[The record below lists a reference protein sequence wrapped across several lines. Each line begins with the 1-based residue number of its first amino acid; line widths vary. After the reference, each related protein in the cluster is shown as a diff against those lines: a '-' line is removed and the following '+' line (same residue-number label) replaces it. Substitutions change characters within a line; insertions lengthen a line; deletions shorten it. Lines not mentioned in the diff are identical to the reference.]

1 MAHLLIIDDEQSI
14 REMLDIALRKEGHQV
29 ETVATA
35 ADGRRKLESAIFDLA
50 ICDLRL
56 SPQDNGLD
64 LLRFSRQHDSETAFV
79 FITGHGSMETAIE
92 AIKIGGVVDYII
104 KSPDLVDRVLYT
116 VARALHFQELKREN
130 TSLKREL
137 KSRNELGHLIGNSPA
152 VAQLKELVRTVAA
165 TSSTVLIRGES
176 GTGKELVARG
186 IHGCSPRAD
195 QPFITVNCGAF
206 PETLLESE
214 LFGYVKGAF
223 TGANSNRRGLF
234 EAADKGTMFLDEIGE
249 MTLPMQVSLLRVLQE
264 RQVRPLGSPNNI
276 PIDVRLLAATNA
288 DLETAV
294 REGRFRED
302 LYYRISVIPV
312 ELPAL
317 RDRREDIP
325 LLAMH
330 FLRRFAA
337 EMAKPVSKFDPAGM
351 ARLEAY
357 DWPGNVRQLENVVE
371 RAVALAQ
378 GEAVTVGP
386 LQARLN
392 GNGAA
397 ANGATSGLPPL
408 PPDGLE
414 RFIED
419 VEKHYLSAALGQSGG
434 VRTRAAD
441 LLRMSYRSFRHY
453 AKKYSI

>member
-1 MAHLLIIDDEQSI
+1 MAHILIIDDEQSI
-14 REMLDIALRKEGHQV
+14 REVLDIALRKEGHQV
-29 ETVATA
+29 ETVGTA

-64 LLRFSRQHDSETAFV
+64 LLRFSRQQDAETAFI

-104 KSPDLVDRVLYT
+104 KTPDLVDRVLYT
-116 VARALHFQELKREN
+116 VARALQYQQLKREN
-130 TSLKREL
+130 SSLKREL

-152 VAQLKELVRTVAA
+152 IAQLKEMVRTVAA
-165 TSSTVLIRGES
+165 TASTVLIRGES

-186 IHGCSPRAD
+186 IHGCSPRAE
-195 QPFITVNCGAF
+195 QAFVTVNCGAF

-223 TGANSNRRGLF
+223 TGANSNRHGLF
-234 EAADKGTMFLDEIGE
+234 EAADKGTLFLDEIGE

-264 RQVRPLGSPNNI
+264 RQVRPLGSSNQI
-276 PIDVRLLAATNA
+276 AVDVRLLAATNA

-312 ELPAL
+312 ELPPL
-317 RDRREDIP
+317 RERREDVP
-325 LLAMH
+325 LLATH

-337 EMAKPVSKFDPAGM
+337 EMNKPVNKFEATGL
-351 ARLEAY
+351 ARLEAF

-378 GEAVTVGP
+378 GDTVTVGP

-392 GNGAA
+392 NGSAPAA
-397 ANGATSGLPPL
+397 TGGLPPL

-419 VEKHYLSAALGQSGG
+419 VEKHYLAAALGQAGG

-453 AKKYSI
+453 AKKHGI

>member
-1 MAHLLIIDDEQSI
+1 MLIIDDEQSI

-64 LLRFSRQHDSETAFV
+64 LLRFSRQQDSEAGFI

-116 VARALHFQELKREN
+116 VARSLQVQQLKREN
-130 TSLKREL
+130 NSLKREL
-137 KSRNELGHLIGNSPA
+137 KSRNHLGHLIGNSPA
-152 VAQLKELVRTVAA
+152 IAQLKEMVRTVAA
-165 TSSTVLIRGES
+165 ASSTVLIRGES

-195 QPFITVNCGAF
+195 QPFVTVNCGAF

-223 TGANSNRRGLF
+223 TGANTNRRGLF
-234 EAADKGTMFLDEIGE
+234 EAADKGTLFLDEIGE
-249 MTLPMQVSLLRVLQE
+249 MTLQMQVSLLRVLQE
-264 RQVRPLGSPNNI
+264 RQVRPLGSATNI
-276 PIDVRLLAATNA
+276 PVDVRLLAATNA
-288 DLETAV
+288 NLEMAV
-294 REGRFRED
+294 QEGRFRED

-312 ELPAL
+312 ELPPL

-337 EMAKPVSKFDPAGM
+337 EMGKPATKFDPAGM

-357 DWPGNVRQLENVVE
+357 DWPGNVRQLENAVE
-371 RAVALAQ
+371 RAVALTQ
-378 GEAVTVGP
+378 GETVVVGP
-386 LQARLN
+386 LQARLPSN
-392 GNGAA
+392 GNGAEPTA
-397 ANGATSGLPPL
+397 ALPAL

-414 RFIED
+414 RFIQD

-453 AKKYSI
+453 AKKYGV

>member
-1 MAHLLIIDDEQSI
+1 MAHILIIDDEQSI
-14 REMLDIALRKEGHQV
+14 REVLDIALRKEGHQV
-29 ETVATA
+29 ETAGTA

-64 LLRFSRQHDSETAFV
+64 LLRFSRQQDAETAFI

-104 KSPDLVDRVLYT
+104 KTPDLVDRVLYT
-116 VARALHFQELKREN
+116 VARALQYQQLKREN
-130 TSLKREL
+130 SSLKREL

-152 VAQLKELVRTVAA
+152 IAQLKEMVRTVAA
-165 TSSTVLIRGES
+165 TASTVLIRGES

-186 IHGCSPRAD
+186 IHGCSPRAE
-195 QPFITVNCGAF
+195 QAFVTVNCGAF

-223 TGANSNRRGLF
+223 TGANSNRHGLF
-234 EAADKGTMFLDEIGE
+234 EAADKGTLFLDEIGE

-264 RQVRPLGSPNNI
+264 RQVRPLGSSNQI
-276 PIDVRLLAATNA
+276 AVDVRLLAATNA

-312 ELPAL
+312 ELPPL
-317 RDRREDIP
+317 RERREDVP
-325 LLAMH
+325 LLATH

-337 EMAKPVSKFDPAGM
+337 EMNKPVNKFEATGL
-351 ARLEAY
+351 ARLEAF

-378 GEAVTVGP
+378 GDTVTVGP

-392 GNGAA
+392 NGSAPAA
-397 ANGATSGLPPL
+397 TGGLPPL

-419 VEKHYLSAALGQSGG
+419 VEKHYLAAALGQAGG

-453 AKKYSI
+453 AKKHGI

>member
-1 MAHLLIIDDEQSI
+1 MLIIDDEQSI

-35 ADGRRKLESAIFDLA
+35 AEGRRKLESAIFDLA

-64 LLRFSRQHDSETAFV
+64 LLRFSRQQDSEAGFI

-116 VARALHFQELKREN
+116 VARSLQVQQLKREN
-130 TSLKREL
+130 NSLKREL
-137 KSRNELGHLIGNSPA
+137 KSRNHLGHLIGNSPA
-152 VAQLKELVRTVAA
+152 IAQLKEMVRTVAA
-165 TSSTVLIRGES
+165 ASSTVLIRGES

-195 QPFITVNCGAF
+195 QPFVTVNCGAF

-223 TGANSNRRGLF
+223 TGANTNRRGLF
-234 EAADKGTMFLDEIGE
+234 EAADKGTLFLDEIGE
-249 MTLPMQVSLLRVLQE
+249 MTLQMQVSLLRVLQE
-264 RQVRPLGSPNNI
+264 RQVRPLGSATNI
-276 PIDVRLLAATNA
+276 PVDVRLLAATNA
-288 DLETAV
+288 NLEMAV
-294 REGRFRED
+294 QEGRFRED

-312 ELPAL
+312 ELPPL

-337 EMAKPVSKFDPAGM
+337 AMGKPAAKFDPAGM

-357 DWPGNVRQLENVVE
+357 DWPGNVRQLENAVE
-371 RAVALAQ
+371 RAVALTQ
-378 GEAVTVGP
+378 GETVVVGP
-386 LQARLN
+386 LQARLPSN
-392 GNGAA
+392 GNGAEPTA
-397 ANGATSGLPPL
+397 ALPAL

-414 RFIED
+414 RFIQD

-453 AKKYSI
+453 AKKYGV

>member
-1 MAHLLIIDDEQSI
+1 MARMLIIDDEQSI

-35 ADGRRKLESAIFDLA
+35 AEGRRKLESAIFDLA

-64 LLRFSRQHDSETAFV
+64 LLRFSRQQDSEAGFI

-116 VARALHFQELKREN
+116 VARSLQVQQLKREN
-130 TSLKREL
+130 NSLKREL
-137 KSRNELGHLIGNSPA
+137 KSRNHLGHLIGNSPA
-152 VAQLKELVRTVAA
+152 IAQLKEMVRTVAA
-165 TSSTVLIRGES
+165 ASSTVLIRGES

-195 QPFITVNCGAF
+195 QPFVTVNCGAF

-223 TGANSNRRGLF
+223 TGANTNRRGLF
-234 EAADKGTMFLDEIGE
+234 EAADKGTLFLDEIGE
-249 MTLPMQVSLLRVLQE
+249 MTLQMQVSLLRVLQE
-264 RQVRPLGSPNNI
+264 RQVRPLGSATNI
-276 PIDVRLLAATNA
+276 PVDVRLLAATNA
-288 DLETAV
+288 NLEMAV
-294 REGRFRED
+294 QEGRFRED

-312 ELPAL
+312 ELPPL

-337 EMAKPVSKFDPAGM
+337 AMGKPVAKFDPAGM

-357 DWPGNVRQLENVVE
+357 DWPGNVRQLENAVE
-371 RAVALAQ
+371 RAVALTQ
-378 GEAVTVGP
+378 GETVVVGP
-386 LQARLN
+386 LQARLPSN
-392 GNGAA
+392 GNGAEPTA
-397 ANGATSGLPPL
+397 ALPAL

-414 RFIED
+414 RFIQD

-453 AKKYSI
+453 AKKYGV